1 MQEDGKRH
9 IYEVNLGSGEFKQG
23 ACHLDV
29 MAENFANATCFAA
42 SSQYYVIYYACGNK
56 VYAYNVGS
64 GVSEPVITLEG
75 EEITCLKFNRY
86 DFPWGIDDLCSKY
99 DDEIKNI
106 YRDRENQLIVCSYKN
121 AATDNNGGMLRFYD
135 VSGSGM
141 KLTLKPGWEYSG
153 FAKIKDVRYKEVR

>member
-42 SSQYYVIYYACGNK
+42 SSQYYVIYYAYGNK

-86 DFPWGIDDLCSKY
+86 VIRGASMTCVRNMTMKSK
-99 DDEIKNI
+99 I
-106 YRDRENQLIVCSYKN
+106 YTETV
-121 AATDNNGGMLRFYD
+121 
-135 VSGSGM
+135 
-141 KLTLKPGWEYSG
+141 
-153 FAKIKDVRYKEVR
+153 KIN